1 MQFDINKEV
10 RDYKETLFFG
20 LNLRQCVCSALAI
33 IVAIVLYFSLKSR
46 LSNEPLSWVCM
57 LGAAPF
63 AAMGFF
69 KYQGM
74 TAEQFAMNWVYTVLL
89 EPKCFP
95 FQILQLPANNHIL
108 CQRPTCKHC
117 SAYSRPVLSRVQF
130 QYLLPY
136 LYQHL
141 FSHLYL
147 HPNLRPHRYQ

>member
-33 IVAIVLYFSLKSR
+33 IVAIVLYFSLKHR

-95 FQILQLPANNHIL
+95 FQIEGGIKLPHKKK
-108 CQRPTCKHC
+108 RKERKH
-117 SAYSRPVLSRVQF
+117 VQEN
-130 QYLLPY
+130 QTA
-136 LYQHL
+136 
-141 FSHLYL
+141 SEAV
-147 HPNLRPHRYQ
+147 

>member
-33 IVAIVLYFSLKSR
+33 FVAIVLYFSLKHR

-95 FQILQLPANNHIL
+95 FQTEGAIKLPHKKK
-108 CQRPTCKHC
+108 RKERKH
-117 SAYSRPVLSRVQF
+117 VQEN
-130 QYLLPY
+130 QTA
-136 LYQHL
+136 
-141 FSHLYL
+141 SEAV
-147 HPNLRPHRYQ
+147 

>member
-33 IVAIVLYFSLKSR
+33 IVAIVLYFSLKHR

-95 FQILQLPANNHIL
+95 FQIEGGI
-108 CQRPTCKHC
+108 K
-117 SAYSRPVLSRVQF
+117 
-130 QYLLPY
+130 LPY
-136 LYQHL
+136 KKKRKERKYVQENQTA
-141 FSHLYL
+141 SEAV
-147 HPNLRPHRYQ
+147 

>member
-74 TAEQFAMNWVYTVLL
+74 TAEQFVINWVYTVLL

-95 FQILQLPANNHIL
+95 FETEDGVKLPRKKKRKERNH
-108 CQRPTCKHC
+108 
-117 SAYSRPVLSRVQF
+117 VQEN
-130 QYLLPY
+130 QTA
-136 LYQHL
+136 
-141 FSHLYL
+141 SEAV
-147 HPNLRPHRYQ
+147 

>member
-33 IVAIVLYFSLKSR
+33 IVAIALYFSLKYR

-95 FQILQLPANNHIL
+95 FQIEGGIKLPHKKK
-108 CQRPTCKHC
+108 RKERKH
-117 SAYSRPVLSRVQF
+117 VQEN
-130 QYLLPY
+130 QTA
-136 LYQHL
+136 
-141 FSHLYL
+141 SEAV
-147 HPNLRPHRYQ
+147 